1 MANWLLIQGS
11 PRVNGTSAKV
21 IRMIT
26 MFLEQKCSDIN
37 LMEFDIARR
46 DVSGCNGCEY
56 CKTADECIIEDDM
69 FDLDDMLEKADRV
82 ILATPIYF
90 AGLSSQMKA
99 IVDRLQPYY
108 WDYVQRK
115 ESGKSLREKRPLTL
129 YVIGDGGDPHG
140 YEPLLISLKS
150 GFALAG
156 FSVDNV
162 IDLVGKQRISAGDLQ
177 MQYFLDASL

>member
-1 MANWLLIQGS
+1 
-11 PRVNGTSAKV
+11 
-21 IRMIT
+21 
-26 MFLEQKCSDIN
+26 
-37 LMEFDIARR
+37 
-46 DVSGCNGCEY
+46 
-56 CKTADECIIEDDM
+56 M

-115 ESGKSLREKRPLTL
+115 ENGKSLREKRPLTL

-140 YEPLLISLKS
+140 YEPLFISLKS

-162 IDLVGKQRISAGDLQ
+162 INLVGKQRISAGDLQ
-177 MQYFLDASL
+177 MQYLLDASL